1 LKRAIGMKQLQEHI
15 SVPRNELLGNS
26 RERSEQSERMLMPAR
41 FVPALALSAEEGES
55 ALWFAFRGNELLVIL
70 ADETVR
76 IPEASKLSELEVPLR
91 QRHYLGQLD
100 GQACFA
106 VELTDRTAA
115 PKGMSFGGLRGLFG
129 RLDDQ
134 LFSLAG
140 RAAQI
145 VNWDQTH
152 RFCGR
157 CGTPT
162 ATKKDERAK
171 LCPKCGLLSFPLLS
185 PAIIVAVVHGP
196 KILLARA
203 NHFPDGFYS
212 VLAGF
217 VEPGETLEECVHRE
231 VQEEVGLQVKNIRY
245 FGSQPW
251 PFPHSLMIGFTAEF
265 AGGRITI
272 DGAEIADAAWF
283 SPADLPR
290 IPGEISIARRLI
302 DWFVEDRQVQS

>member
-1 LKRAIGMKQLQEHI
+1 MP
-15 SVPRNELLGNS
+15 V
-26 RERSEQSERMLMPAR
+26 PAR
-41 FVPALALSAEEGES
+41 FVPALALSAEEVDS
-55 ALWFAFRGNELLVIL
+55 AWWFAFRGNDLLVIL
-70 ADETVR
+70 VDEMVR
-76 IPEASKLSELEVPLR
+76 IPEASELSELEVPR
-91 QRHYLGQLD
+91 QQRHYLGQLD
-100 GQACFA
+100 GRPCFA
-106 VELTDRTAA
+106 VELTDRTAV
-115 PKGMSFGGLRGLFG
+115 PKGMSFLGLRGLFG
-129 RLDDQ
+129 RVDDQ
-134 LFSLAG
+134 VFALAG

-145 VNWDQTH
+145 VSWDQTH

-157 CGTPT
+157 CGTLT

-171 LCPKCGLLSFPLLS
+171 LCPKCGLLNFPRLS

-196 KILLARA
+196 KILLAHA

-217 VEPGETLEECVHRE
+217 VEPGETLEECVRRE

-283 SPADLPR
+283 SPSDLPR

-302 DWFVEDRQVQS
+302 DWFVEDRRVRTFVGDTSQHSEFG